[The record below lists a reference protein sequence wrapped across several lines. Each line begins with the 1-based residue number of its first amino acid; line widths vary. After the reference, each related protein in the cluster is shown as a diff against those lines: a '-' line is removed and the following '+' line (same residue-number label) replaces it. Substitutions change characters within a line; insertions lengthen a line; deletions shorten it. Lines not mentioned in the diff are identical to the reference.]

1 MLIPSDVDVTS
12 VVVTFKNLVVVVV
25 GGGVVVETAGI
36 VALNPFVFSLERS
49 GAAKEE
55 ERGRRN
61 RASIII
67 AILSSF
73 LLSCSLRRWRSSAF
87 VEAQC
92 GIYTA
97 AQAGSSRRKKDKSEQ
112 ITTEVFQRNQ
122 GFKVNDAALVEV
134 NYVHVTSYFYEL
146 TTVSYLGC
154 FHSDANSFTEQT

>member
-12 VVVTFKNLVVVVV
+12 VVVTFKNLVVVVKS
-25 GGGVVVETAGI
+25 AGI

-97 AQAGSSRRKKDKSEQ
+97 AQAGSSRRKEDKSEQ
-112 ITTEVFQRNQ
+112 ITTEVIQRNQ

-134 NYVHVTSYFYEL
+134 NNVHMTSHFYEL

>member
-73 LLSCSLRRWRSSAF
+73 LLSCSLRRWRSSASGST
-87 VEAQC
+87 VWD
-92 GIYTA
+92 IYSC
-97 AQAGSSRRKKDKSEQ
+97 AGRIFQKKG
-112 ITTEVFQRNQ
+112 R
-122 GFKVNDAALVEV
+122 
-134 NYVHVTSYFYEL
+134 
-146 TTVSYLGC
+146 
-154 FHSDANSFTEQT
+154 